1 MMMHRLLGKAFRAMY
16 NCYTFYYITMPFT
29 TIRIELETREKLRDL
44 GKKGETYNEII
55 KRLISALE
63 SERKASEAQSFY
75 RPYTRPSD
83 FG

>member
-1 MMMHRLLGKAFRAMY
+1 LHIGKGFSATY
-16 NCYTFYYITMPFT
+16 NGYTLYYINMPFT

-55 KRLISALE
+55 KRIIDTLE
-63 SERKASEAQSFY
+63 SERRGSEAQSFY

>member
-1 MMMHRLLGKAFRAMY
+1 
-16 NCYTFYYITMPFT
+16 MPYT
-29 TIRIELETREKLRDL
+29 TIRIELETRDKLRNI

-55 KRLISALE
+55 RRLIETLE
-63 SERKASEAQSFY
+63 SEAKASESRSFY

>member
-1 MMMHRLLGKAFRAMY
+1 M
-16 NCYTFYYITMPFT
+16 IMPFT

-44 GKKGETYNEII
+44 GRKGETYNEII
-55 KRLISALE
+55 RRLINTLE
-63 SERKASEAQSFY
+63 SDSKASETQSFY